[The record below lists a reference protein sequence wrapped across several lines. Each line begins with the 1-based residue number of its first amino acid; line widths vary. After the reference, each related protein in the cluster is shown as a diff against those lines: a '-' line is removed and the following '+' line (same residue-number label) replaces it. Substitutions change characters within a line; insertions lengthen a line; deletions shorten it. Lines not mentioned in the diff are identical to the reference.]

1 MKAYEENRK
10 KRSTAPLFPTSMC
23 SYLFEV
29 VLGIHN
35 IVLGYSSGYAKTK
48 IIALN
53 VDHLAVVF

>member
-1 MKAYEENRK
+1 MRRIAK
-10 KRSTAPLFPTSMC
+10 KEALLLFPTSMC
-23 SYLFEV
+23 SFLFEV